1 MCKNARINHI
11 ECESHH
17 LRVWGSRH
25 RVNIQNSWQR
35 VWNLTKN
42 CRTHGRGCG
51 TYQKIAELMLE
62 GAHSI
67 KELIARCP
75 RKSKLHKKYLMFQN
89 YWLENRFWRH
99 RHFMSMVSPTHE
111 LLSNITLNG
120 ASSPL
125 PAPPSSPKRWR
136 RRRQGLAPTKTRIVS
151 TLRVRVCVC
160 VSVGQRGGE
169 GDSTTQNTHSH
180 IRVTTRFF
188 WGR

>member
-42 CRTHGRGCG
+42 CRTHGRVCG

-67 KELIARCP
+67 KELIAWCP
-75 RKSKLHKKYLMFQN
+75 RKSKIHKKYLMFHS

-120 ASSPL
+120 ASPPPARPPPL
-125 PAPPSSPKRWR
+125 HRPNVDGAGAKVWR
-136 RRRQGLAPTKTRIVS
+136 LLKLESYQHCVCEC
-151 TLRVRVCVC
+151 VCVC
-160 VSVGQRGGE
+160 VRRTERG
-169 GDSTTQNTHSH
+169 
-180 IRVTTRFF
+180 R
-188 WGR
+188 GR